1 MPGLCASGPSGTGQ
15 GGGTRQAG
23 SQAQVLYVSPPSSGL
38 MTGRRQVGAR
48 PSPGAC
54 TCVAGPKAVAD
65 VPGIPTPDTKLLAG
79 CRARGSRVL
88 YIMRACLLPHGLLEP
103 PVVRASFSRGVRN
116 PAYVSA
122 GQSPAQQPAR
132 SRPCSARFRSRIR
145 GFPPGVVGPVAAKEC
160 SSTRCALVPGME
172 KKSGSGPERH

>member
-1 MPGLCASGPSGTGQ
+1 MKGEAGTGAVPVVRGLGCPNKPREPQVLTAGTLPGLCASGPSRTGQ

-23 SQAQVLYVSPPSSGL
+23 SQAQVLYISPPSSGL

-48 PSPGAC
+48 PRPGAC

-65 VPGIPTPDTKLLAG
+65 VPGIPTPDAKLLAG
-79 CRARGSRVL
+79 CRAGGSRVF

-116 PAYVSA
+116 PAYVSV
-122 GQSPAQQPAR
+122 GQSPAPAA
-132 SRPCSARFRSRIR
+132 SSLSLSLCS
-145 GFPPGVVGPVAAKEC
+145 V
-160 SSTRCALVPGME
+160 
-172 KKSGSGPERH
+172 